1 MSFLRCPFCGNKKT
15 KVVDKR
21 LKSNGL
27 VNRRRRLCLSCSK
40 RFTTFEKLASIPLM
54 VVKRDGRLEAF
65 DREKILKGVLKA
77 CEKRSIDLEIVN
89 NLVSRVE
96 SLIISKGV
104 SEIGSV
110 EIGSIVLEE
119 LEKLDE
125 VAYLRF
131 ASVYKDFNDAKSFQ
145 DELVKLKRI
154 GGGLNV
160 E

>member
-1 MSFLRCPFCGNKKT
+1 
-15 KVVDKR
+15 
-21 LKSNGL
+21 
-27 VNRRRRLCLSCSK
+27 
-40 RFTTFEKLASIPLM
+40 M